1 MQRYII
7 LAVLLTTACLGSLA
21 AQSAFVPSGSSPA
34 TAKADNWSVYADS
47 ENNLYYIDFEKLRVN
62 LSSIVLLDGNG
73 KAVFEKEVHHL
84 PVNTIFELDFNSF
97 PEGKYV
103 LELRSYTTTLREN
116 IDFRPRR

>member
-7 LAVLLTTACLGSLA
+7 LAVLLTTACLGSLT

-73 KAVFEKEVHHL
+73 KVVFEKEVHHL

-97 PEGKYV
+97 PEGRYV